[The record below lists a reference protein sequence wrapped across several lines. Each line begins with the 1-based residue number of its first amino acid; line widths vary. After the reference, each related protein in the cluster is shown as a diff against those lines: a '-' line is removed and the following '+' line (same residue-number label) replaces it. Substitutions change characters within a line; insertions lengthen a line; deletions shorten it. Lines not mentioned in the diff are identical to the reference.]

1 MRPLRLW
8 PAAVMSVL
16 AVLIMIGSGV
26 VAAGINP
33 FPSVSASVATAPTP
47 AVNPSA
53 AVMPAAITPSAINPS
68 GAFCNWVLGA
78 QPLVIYQL
86 LGPSCAYSALEAEV
100 VQVDAANANISAN
113 NIITALG
120 NYENMS
126 AAATANV
133 NATFQELLSYYE
145 GRAEAIAAEYVGQ
158 NWSNLTYTTIL
169 DESGLT
175 SSIEGM
181 EFALADQQYQ
191 IWNAT
196 AASWNTAFGFGG
208 QFASAVY
215 AAFQL
220 PIGSGAHGPGYSI
233 TSSDFIAGNGYSF
246 NASYPYERWGLYGF
260 PHDSNLYG
268 ISNGSYFNLMPGG
281 TIIEPAI
288 CGTTGMYA
296 YLCTETQN
304 ATFTIQDLTTGFNY
318 TVPKVSWAT
327 YISTTAGNLP
337 PVVSTLDHIGP
348 FDTLRLWCMSDAG
361 NCSHAGLQTTGSYF
375 TVGVTYA
382 PEGYGPDTGVP
393 YVLLVNGAN
402 GAGGTFGSTILTHFV
417 PSAGVYACT
426 TDNAHTDEDNICNSS
441 VVYSAGNATSVGQGP
456 GSVVSNNSYFGY
468 VTTAKS
474 LVSNTMVMAYDYW
487 LTLRA
492 LTDKGKY
499 VIPANCAVPTP
510 SDAFPTATNFQ
521 TYGLNAADVEG
532 VYLAYL
538 NAVARGYGSQFVN
551 GFTNFCNDPNLGLTF
566 NWSAKW
572 NLLLNIT
579 ASVYIGAPN
588 GSGLYVNGTYD
599 PNASYNNTNTWPLQS
614 IAPILLYPY
623 EYNWN
628 VPVTT
633 IAPIPVNDPMVGLL
647 LNWTQNPGYGVGNNT
662 SKPLWGTPTYIGMAG
677 YGNYTEISG
686 FNSHVTSGTN
696 LSKGDAIYI
705 TACVLS
711 NVTQSV
717 CPLSVTY
724 FNNFTYGIVHF
735 IESSQYIK
743 PIPINTGSFLGSGDC
758 GTGALTGSIVT
769 AWMGDVVVG
778 VANALAPLYGIPI
791 IGGALKDIGC
801 FLGWVVLIIIFVG
814 LAYVVFKIA
823 MWALGRSG
831 KRGRA
836 GKDAFGGGSTVNV
849 YTNRRGGPY

>member
-327 YISTTAGNLP
+327 YISTLGHELQGAAYRRGASAATPIASRHHWRRFNARPRSGHQRGAERRLPLRAFLRNAARPARPAADDVRLQTAARHRHDQQRFEAAGNRGP
-337 PVVSTLDHIGP
+337 SGRVTGTGRGRSPSPVVSSTVTAQIPPQIVQRPSSSTRTYGERSWIIFLPSTSISTLTGTLSECFGVLTVRGLAD
-348 FDTLRLWCMSDAG
+348 FNDTKELGFMS
-361 NCSHAGLQTTGSYF
+361 L
-375 TVGVTYA
+375 
-382 PEGYGPDTGVP
+382 EE
-393 YVLLVNGAN
+393 LLELFRGHPAEEK
-402 GAGGTFGSTILTHFV
+402 ASFL
-417 PSAGVYACT
+417 
-426 TDNAHTDEDNICNSS
+426 
-441 VVYSAGNATSVGQGP
+441 
-456 GSVVSNNSYFGY
+456 VVS
-468 VTTAKS
+468 
-474 LVSNTMVMAYDYW
+474 
-487 LTLRA
+487 
-492 LTDKGKY
+492 
-499 VIPANCAVPTP
+499 
-510 SDAFPTATNFQ
+510 
-521 TYGLNAADVEG
+521 
-532 VYLAYL
+532 
-538 NAVARGYGSQFVN
+538 
-551 GFTNFCNDPNLGLTF
+551 
-566 NWSAKW
+566 
-572 NLLLNIT
+572 
-579 ASVYIGAPN
+579 
-588 GSGLYVNGTYD
+588 
-599 PNASYNNTNTWPLQS
+599 
-614 IAPILLYPY
+614 
-623 EYNWN
+623 
-628 VPVTT
+628 
-633 IAPIPVNDPMVGLL
+633 
-647 LNWTQNPGYGVGNNT
+647 GN
-662 SKPLWGTPTYIGMAG
+662 
-677 YGNYTEISG
+677 
-686 FNSHVTSGTN
+686 
-696 LSKGDAIYI
+696 
-705 TACVLS
+705 
-711 NVTQSV
+711 
-717 CPLSVTY
+717 
-724 FNNFTYGIVHF
+724 
-735 IESSQYIK
+735 
-743 PIPINTGSFLGSGDC
+743 
-758 GTGALTGSIVT
+758 
-769 AWMGDVVVG
+769 
-778 VANALAPLYGIPI
+778 
-791 IGGALKDIGC
+791 
-801 FLGWVVLIIIFVG
+801 
-814 LAYVVFKIA
+814 
-823 MWALGRSG
+823 
-831 KRGRA
+831 
-836 GKDAFGGGSTVNV
+836 
-849 YTNRRGGPY
+849 